1 LADLPAMIRDVYDA
15 LASNVT
21 APEPAPD
28 PAVPIKKSITPNYLV
43 CLEDGKKLK
52 MLKRHLKTAYD
63 MSPEDYLC
71 QAAQRTG
78 QGHRSGSNQAQGEA
92 GGQAQGQAPGRQEVT
107 PSGLPT
113 PAQGDARG
121 PVMVSTPQ
129 SRHGSGGEFC
139 GMSAIAGAHASG
151 ALELQ
156 FGEGF
161 GPSPFIAWPGDPKAV
176 VAVLVEI

>member
-1 LADLPAMIRDVYDA
+1 MIRDVYDA

-63 MSPEDYLC
+63 MSPEDYRAKWGLNSDYPMVAPAYLC

-107 PSGLPT
+107 PSGPRRRRRAT
-113 PAQGDARG
+113 
-121 PVMVSTPQ
+121 
-129 SRHGSGGEFC
+129 
-139 GMSAIAGAHASG
+139 
-151 ALELQ
+151 
-156 FGEGF
+156 
-161 GPSPFIAWPGDPKAV
+161 PGDP
-176 VAVLVEI
+176 